1 MLTAQRY
8 DIMRKKREGVSAEQ
22 KRKSV
27 NAEQKRKS
35 VSAEQK
41 WREKAYRMSF
51 TIEDMI
57 LTGEKK
63 YEMKFL
69 AGQNC

>member
-22 KRKSV
+22 KR
-27 NAEQKRKS
+27 EG

-41 WREKAYRMSF
+41 REGVSESKN
-51 TIEDMI
+51 
-57 LTGEKK
+57 GKV
-63 YEMKFL
+63 
-69 AGQNC
+69 